1 MRRGEIDWQ
10 LSDLVERQGGF
21 ATTLSFPDR
30 IRLRAIVKRV
40 HMAYF
45 PRELV
50 SDREADR
57 MIDVIAPGTAAYLIR
72 ADAGEGNCDGQ
83 GSEEDRTKDNDAP
96 EQEDRKKMA
105 TTRTSVQEDDERKDR
120 ERLRKEQAEITPEK
134 LSRS

>member
-72 ADAGEGNCDGQ
+72 AHLDKG
-83 GSEEDRTKDNDAP
+83 T
-96 EQEDRKKMA
+96 
-105 TTRTSVQEDDERKDR
+105 
-120 ERLRKEQAEITPEK
+120 L
-134 LSRS
+134 